1 MGALNGPYIVAISPP
16 SSLSYYTLILHATQ
30 ETVYYYLGSSM
41 YVMRLRAQELQ
52 WESLTFNSCLMNKGN
67 WIIYSRKKKIP
78 PKSSLKE
85 ELTYCL
91 STKPNGSEWGDGD
104 MFCMVNIH
112 LTITVFLSHSHV
124 AGQCNSTG
132 QWRWRVHHQR
142 HSKSPAIHQW
152 ELLNVDRPMRR
163 NTRIILYAL
172 YSAIRIMFSA
182 GTPCR

>member
-1 MGALNGPYIVAISPP
+1 MSWGWEHRNYSENHWHLTPVWWTKVIG
-16 SSLSYYTLILHATQ
+16 SY
-30 ETVYYYLGSSM
+30 
-41 YVMRLRAQELQ
+41 
-52 WESLTFNSCLMNKGN
+52 
-67 WIIYSRKKKIP
+67 RKKKIP